1 LINTIE
7 IATIIYIFLNGSK
20 LVTEEIIV
28 ICVILAIRVLSSISI
43 YKKNQNNVE
52 KKYNKNIYKFII
64 LLITGLPLFIML
76 FNSDRFKLI
85 DNIILTFIIT
95 IICLPYFRIVYNY
108 INKNKYNSSN
118 GFWINI
124 IEKIICALIIY
135 IIIKNN
141 FNLTLVFDFIKNIN
155 NSENIDNKN
164 INNDENIDNKNINND
179 EDKNIN
185 ENTDE
190 DESEDENNSKN
201 VLLNNFNN
209 LFKKKYI

>member
-1 LINTIE
+1 
-7 IATIIYIFLNGSK
+7 
-20 LVTEEIIV
+20 
-28 ICVILAIRVLSSISI
+28 
-43 YKKNQNNVE
+43 
-52 KKYNKNIYKFII
+52 
-64 LLITGLPLFIML
+64 ML
-76 FNSDRFKLI
+76 FNSDSFKLV

-108 INKNKYNSSN
+108 VNKNKYNSSN

-141 FNLTLVFDFIKNIN
+141 FNLNLVFDFIKNIN

-164 INNDENIDNKNINND
+164 INNDE
-179 EDKNIN
+179 EENIN
-185 ENTDE
+185 ENKNTDE
-190 DESEDENNSKN
+190 DESEDVDEDESEDVDEDENNSKN